1 MPRTTR
7 RIVAGALATGTA
19 VLLAGAAPAAA
30 ADEPAPLPRTL
41 TFTGDEA
48 ERLSALV
55 AAEDRRATEIRT
67 VTALAR
73 WQGDDWKTP
82 YRMSTGEGFTLVLTP
97 RSEPYT
103 ITDLLQLAPQTFVQ
117 MSDGSFLLSEHVA
130 VVPGATLRL
139 ERPGGLTLRL
149 ASSARGFASIV
160 GLGGDVQLDGE
171 ESAPVVVESWDVDAG
186 EPDTD
191 QTDGRAYVRCIG
203 GSFSSEHA
211 RLSDLGFW
219 SGRTGGLSLT
229 GTDRPNTGAIERTGS
244 GGDVQADSVLNGLT
258 MQPAGPL
265 QPGQT
270 NPNLG
275 YTVPA
280 YDYVSF
286 DISHTTIQGNAY
298 GLFVTSAN
306 GIRVSDSTVTGSS
319 IDGIVLHRNVRNGI
333 VETTTATG
341 NAGDGISLDRATS
354 AVNVNGVTA
363 SGNEGNGISV
373 NGRPLA
379 EGPSATGASTS
390 PYGRNSVTGST
401 FDGNGHY
408 GIEVLG
414 GFDIG
419 IQNNRLSGNDMGIVV
434 QGPAQRVSVTGN
446 DVSRSVRHGIAFT
459 DGVTDATAT
468 GNVVDG
474 AATGVYVRA
483 STARIRGNTVQGATG
498 HGVSLVGDVEGSE
511 VSLNVLAGAGAS
523 ALDTTRSTGTF
534 TERDNALDGWDDT
547 SPWWFWFKKLLQ
559 PMTALWVIILVLIGA
574 SAVRGRGRDRAVAHP
589 YAHQMAHQGH
599 LPVPAPPSAP
609 QRVIDL
615 RDGRPSTRS
624 GA

>member
-7 RIVAGALATGTA
+7 LLAGTVAAGTA
-19 VLLAGAAPAAA
+19 ALLAGAAPAAA

-41 TFTGDEA
+41 AFSDDDA
-48 ERLSALV
+48 ERVSALV

-103 ITDLLQLAPQTFVQ
+103 VTDLLQLAPQTFVQ

-139 ERPGGLTLRL
+139 ERPGGLTLRM
-149 ASSARGFASIV
+149 ASSARGFTSIV
-160 GLGGDVQLDGE
+160 SLGGDVQIDGE
-171 ESAPVVVESWDVDAG
+171 QNAPVVVESWDVDAG
-186 EPDTD
+186 APDTD

-203 GSFSSEHA
+203 GTFSSEHA

-229 GTDRPNTGAIERTGS
+229 GTDRPDTGAIERVGS
-244 GGDVQADSVLNGLT
+244 GGDQADSVLNGLT

-265 QPGQT
+265 QAGQT
-270 NPNLG
+270 NPNLD

-280 YDYVSF
+280 YSYVSF
-286 DISHTTIQGNAY
+286 DISHTTVEGNAY

-306 GIRVSDSTVTGSS
+306 GIKLSDSTVEGSS
-319 IDGIVLHRNVRNGI
+319 IGGIVLHRNVRNGLI
-333 VETTTATG
+333 EGTTASG
-341 NAGDGISLDRATS
+341 NAGDGISLDRGTS

-363 SGNEGNGISV
+363 TGNEGNGISI

-390 PYGRNSVTGST
+390 AYGGNSITGST
-401 FDGNGHY
+401 VEDNGHY

-414 GFDIG
+414 GFDVG

-446 DVSRSVRHGIAFT
+446 DVSSSARHGIAFT

-474 AATGVYVRA
+474 ATTGVYVRA
-483 STARIRGNTVQGATG
+483 STARVRGNTVQAATG
-498 HGVSLVGDVEGSE
+498 HGVSLVGDVDGSE

-523 ALDTTRSTGTF
+523 ALDTTRSSGAF
-534 TERDNALDGWDDT
+534 TDRDNALDGWDDT

-559 PMTALWVIILVLIGA
+559 PMTALWVIILALIGA

-599 LPVPAPPSAP
+599 LPVPSPPSAP

-615 RDGRPSTRS
+615 RDGQPSTRS